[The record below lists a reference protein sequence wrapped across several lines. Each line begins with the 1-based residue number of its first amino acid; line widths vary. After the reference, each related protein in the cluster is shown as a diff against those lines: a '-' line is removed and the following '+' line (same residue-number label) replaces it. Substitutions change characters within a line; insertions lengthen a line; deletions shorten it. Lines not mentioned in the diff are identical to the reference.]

1 MVNPE
6 KSTKTR
12 TRILLADDN
21 PAVLTGICRLLEET
35 FEIVAVVED
44 GPSLV
49 AATKKLNPD
58 VVITDIMMPG
68 MTGLDAIR
76 RLKKL
81 PQIKAKAILLT
92 VLNDPSL
99 AEEARAAGVMG
110 YVVKVSADR
119 DLVDAIHA
127 VLEGKFYLSPILRS
141 TSPVKR

>member
-1 MVNPE
+1 
-6 KSTKTR
+6 
-12 TRILLADDN
+12 
-21 PAVLTGICRLLEET
+21 
-35 FEIVAVVED
+35 
-44 GPSLV
+44 
-49 AATKKLNPD
+49 
-58 VVITDIMMPG
+58 MMPG